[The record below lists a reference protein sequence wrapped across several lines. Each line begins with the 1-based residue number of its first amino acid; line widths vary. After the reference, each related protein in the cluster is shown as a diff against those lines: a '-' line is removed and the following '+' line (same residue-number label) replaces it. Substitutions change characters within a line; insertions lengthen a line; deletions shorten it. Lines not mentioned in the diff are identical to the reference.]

1 MFFLQNYTLL
11 RNQLKNI
18 PRTFVMSLVYSYIL
32 HFSVISKRC
41 VCVCVCVCVHVH
53 ASSVMSDSAARQAP
67 LSIEIFRQE
76 YWSGLPF
83 PLPGDLPDPGTEP
96 YSPALI
102 GRFFTLLH
110 LGHYIKLNYNYHWDC
125 CHLEK

>member
-11 RNQLKNI
+11 RSQLKNI

-41 VCVCVCVCVHVH
+41 VCVCVCVCACVHVH

-76 YWSGLPF
+76 YWSRLPF
-83 PLPGDLPDPGTEP
+83 PPTDFSIPKDRAHISCFAVSAGG
-96 YSPALI
+96 
-102 GRFFTLLH
+102 F
-110 LGHYIKLNYNYHWDC
+110 LGQKGHIC
-125 CHLEK
+125 